1 MDQTATNIKNQMT
14 FQLII
19 EILEER
25 GIMTERELE
34 ERLTNKVIL
43 SKTMNEELKQQVIQ
57 KIKE

>member
-1 MDQTATNIKNQMT
+1 MEQTAANIKNQMT

>member
-1 MDQTATNIKNQMT
+1 MDQTAANIKNQMT